1 MSFLEITKSRLSQN
15 KNLVSALSSSYGL
28 MALTITIQLVLV
40 PLYLHHL
47 GKENFGILIMILA
60 VMNYG
65 AIGITWLSGGMA
77 RILGERGAVGD
88 TAGLGDAYAFSKLV
102 YIGYAAITIT
112 VCWIVLSWF
121 MVDAL
126 EKPELVQALILASLY
141 FLVMYEY
148 NTDRLAFIALSRQTT
163 GNAIDAIGQ
172 IVFACGVAAGL
183 YWGGGLVAVITSQIV
198 GVLAARSLAW
208 FYWHREGL
216 PLHWKWP
223 LIDSGPMWQ
232 RISGKMGQHYVLY
245 GVLLLTLQ
253 ADVLIIGWLAGPAV
267 AAAYYLLWRIPE
279 VCILLLGRIPSVFAP
294 YLIQMDTREEVERI
308 QSSYHKGLRIMLGLS
323 ALAGLGYAIAG
334 NTLVHLWVGDN
345 APDGYLPYMLAGLAL
360 FFIAAS
366 LWPSGAAYA
375 LLKTGPLVR
384 VTALQLAAKLV
395 IFSLLFNS
403 IDYLAPL
410 VAIIL
415 THVLGVFFLYL
426 KIGNEAC
433 KAPKIMVA
441 QY

>member
-1 MSFLEITKSRLSQN
+1 
-15 KNLVSALSSSYGL
+15 

-47 GKENFGILIMILA
+47 GKETFGILIMILA
-60 VMNYG
+60 AINYG
-65 AIGITWLSGGMA
+65 AIGVGWASGGMA
-77 RILGERGAVGD
+77 RILGERCAVND
-88 TAGLGDAYAFSKLV
+88 TAEFADAYAFSKLV

-112 VCWIVLSWF
+112 VFWVVSPWI
-121 MVDAL
+121 MADAL
-126 EKPELVQALILASLY
+126 KNPEIRQAFILASIY
-141 FLVMYEY
+141 FLLMYEY
-148 NTDRLAFIALSRQTT
+148 NTDRLSFIALCRQTT
-163 GNAIDAIGQ
+163 GNAIDAAGQ

-183 YWGGGLVAVITSQIV
+183 YWGGGLASVVAAQIV

-208 FYWHREGL
+208 LYWYREGL
-216 PLHWKWP
+216 ALHWKWP
-223 LIDSGPMWQ
+223 LTGPGPMWQ
-232 RISGKMGQHYVLY
+232 RISGKMGQHYVIY

-253 ADVLIIGWLAGPAV
+253 ADVLIIGWLAGPEV
-267 AAAYYLLWRIPE
+267 AAIFYLLWRIPE
-279 VCILLLGRIPSVFAP
+279 VCILLLGRIPGVFAP
-294 YLIQMDTREEVERI
+294 YLIQMDTRGEVDRI

-375 LLKTGPLVR
+375 LVKTGPLVK

-395 IFSLLFNS
+395 VFSLLFNS

-415 THVLGVFFLYL
+415 THALGVFFLYL
-426 KIGNEAC
+426 KIGNDAC
-433 KAPKIMVA
+433 KAPKIAVV
-441 QY
+441 QN

>member
-1 MSFLEITKSRLSQN
+1 MSHLKGTVDRFKRHQN
-15 KNLVSALSSSYGL
+15 ILGALGSGYGL

-47 GKENFGILIMILA
+47 GKEAFGILIIILA
-60 VMNYG
+60 VINYG

-88 TAGLGDAYAFSKLV
+88 TAGLVDAYAFSKLV

-112 VCWIVLSWF
+112 VFWVVSPWI
-121 MVDAL
+121 MADAL
-126 EKPELVQALILASLY
+126 KNPELLQTLILASLY

-148 NTDRLAFIALSRQTT
+148 NTDRLSFIALSRQAT

-183 YWGGGLVAVITSQIV
+183 YWGGGMTSVVASQIV
-198 GVLAARSLAW
+198 GVLVARSLAW
-208 FYWHREGL
+208 LYWRREGL
-216 PLHWKWP
+216 ALRWKWP
-223 LIDSGPMWQ
+223 LTDSGSMWQ
-232 RISGKMGQHYVLY
+232 RISGKMGRHYVIY

-267 AAAYYLLWRIPE
+267 AAAYYLLWRVPE
-279 VCILLLGRIPSVFAP
+279 VCILLLGRIPGVFAP
-294 YLIQMDTREEVERI
+294 YLIQMDTRGEVERI
-308 QSSYHKGLRIMLGLS
+308 QSNYNKGLRIMLGLS

-334 NTLVHLWVGDN
+334 NALVHLWIGDN

-366 LWPSGAAYA
+366 LWPSGVAYA
-375 LLKTGPLVR
+375 LVKTGPLVK

-395 IFSLLFNS
+395 IFSFLFNS
-403 IDYLAPL
+403 VDYLAPL

-415 THVLGVFFLYL
+415 THVLGIFFLYL

-433 KAPKIMVA
+433 KAPKIIVA
-441 QY
+441 QN